1 MCGKWALR
9 VIVNMNSCG
18 PLFSLALQKGM
29 AGCNFS
35 KKPKDSVATEQLVIN
50 LSKTDKAFVSDVK
63 YSSDSYKGT
72 FASSKSISESMTSKL
87 KHSQTPVSA
96 FLGIKIF
103 IRKKLKGWR
112 ELE

>member
-1 MCGKWALR
+1 MAFFSPLPCGKEWLGAISAR
-9 VIVNMNSCG
+9 S
-18 PLFSLALQKGM
+18 PRT
-29 AGCNFS
+29 
-35 KKPKDSVATEQLVIN
+35 SVATEQLIIN

>member
-1 MCGKWALR
+1 MPCGKEWLGAVSAR
-9 VIVNMNSCG
+9 S
-18 PLFSLALQKGM
+18 PRT
-29 AGCNFS
+29 
-35 KKPKDSVATEQLVIN
+35 SVATEQLVIN

-72 FASSKSISESMTSKL
+72 FPSSKSVSESMTSKL